1 MGELVLEGVKTNID
15 YQYEIIND
23 ESKEIPFYQKANLGK
38 SEAESINYKWMKK
51 QKLTT
56 KDLICP
62 SYMKFHKDH
71 VDLGNRIGKLYY
83 IKNLLHS

>member
-1 MGELVLEGVKTNID
+1 
-15 YQYEIIND
+15 
-23 ESKEIPFYQKANLGK
+23 
-38 SEAESINYKWMKK
+38 MKK

-83 IKNLLHS
+83 IKNLPTFLTTDMLADVCDIPCNAVTSIIYQPLRQDKSMKWFVIK

>member
-1 MGELVLEGVKTNID
+1 MERLAIL
-15 YQYEIIND
+15 YEIIND
-23 ESKEIPFYQKANLGK
+23 ESKDIPFYQKANLGE

-71 VDLGNRIGKLYY
+71 VDLGNRIENCITLR
-83 IKNLLHS
+83 IFLLS